1 MDARVSE
8 WRRLLVFLR
17 PYPARMVGNVV
28 FNIVA
33 AALDVF
39 AFTLL
44 IPFLS
49 QIFNQP
55 QVTFAPGF
63 LGELQTKLVGAFV
76 VQGDAL
82 GSLKVFIIAI
92 VGLVALKNV
101 CLWVA
106 GNLG

>member
-1 MDARVSE
+1 MAARSGE

-17 PYPARMVGNVV
+17 PYRMAMVGNVV
-28 FNIVA
+28 FNIVG

-49 QIFNQP
+49 QIFNRP
-55 QVTFAPGF
+55 QITFAPGF
-63 LGELQTKLVGAFV
+63 LGEFQKQLVGAFV
-76 VQGDAL
+76 IPGDAL

-92 VGLVALKNV
+92 VSMVALKN
-101 CLWVA
+101 
-106 GNLG
+106 